1 MKLENRIAL
10 LGLSLVFVGGFVY
23 SQMYIHHKN
32 RKELQGIASELALN
46 WQEKL
51 GLTDE
56 QTLMLENIII
66 EYTLRK
72 NDVINST
79 NLQEKK
85 IKKLK
90 RVQEREHLIL
100 KKFLSVPQ
108 FDAYLT
114 LNKRIAH
121 PILDI

>member
-10 LGLSLVFVGGFVY
+10 IGLSLVFVGGFVY
-23 SQMYIHHKN
+23 SQIHIHQKN
-32 RKELQGIASELALN
+32 RKDIQGIARELALS

-51 GLTDE
+51 GLTDD
-56 QTLMLENIII
+56 QTFMLENIII
-66 EYTLRK
+66 EFTLRK
-72 NDVINST
+72 NDIINST

-90 RVQEREHLIL
+90 RVQEREHMRL
-100 KKFLSVPQ
+100 KKFLSTTQ

-114 LNKRIAH
+114 LNKRIAN
-121 PILDI
+121 PVLDI